1 MPVLVGKFLNNSE
14 NASRPPAEAPTP
26 TTAVIFFSF
35 DLDGSEPSL
44 EVAWF
49 GFLFIARRYKRLA
62 QSNYLADRTQ
72 NVVPRRSFWFGFHR
86 LSGSPHRDRGLII
99 NLLLLR
105 GNAVH
110 REGQA
115 DERSQTPL
123 PEAQTNDSVAPWS
136 GKSDARWRS
145 RLLGHVWEF

>member
-1 MPVLVGKFLNNSE
+1 MPVLLGKFLKSSE

-26 TTAVIFFSF
+26 TTAMIFFSF

-72 NVVPRRSFWFGFHR
+72 NVSSYLDDP
-86 LSGSPHRDRGLII
+86 SGSVFIGFPVHLIVTV
-99 NLLLLR
+99 
-105 GNAVH
+105 G
-110 REGQA
+110 
-115 DERSQTPL
+115 
-123 PEAQTNDSVAPWS
+123 
-136 GKSDARWRS
+136 
-145 RLLGHVWEF
+145 

>member
-1 MPVLVGKFLNNSE
+1 MRINAMPVSVGKFLNNSE

-35 DLDGSEPSL
+35 DLDGSEASL

-62 QSNYLADRTQ
+62 QSNYLEDRTQ
-72 NVVPRRSFWFGFHR
+72 NVVVPRRSFWFGFHR

-115 DERSQTPL
+115 DERS
-123 PEAQTNDSVAPWS
+123 
-136 GKSDARWRS
+136 
-145 RLLGHVWEF
+145 